1 MKKIIVTIGILFVL
15 VTTLCGCDT
24 TTTYKEPTAYNNE
37 YFEETLSYD
46 QYGNITQRIIINKKT
61 NDSYI
66 YTYYYVRDNGIF
78 LLSKTEILT
87 IDETG
92 AITITENE

>member
-1 MKKIIVTIGILFVL
+1 MKKMIATIGILFVL

-24 TTTYKEPTAYNNE
+24 TTTYKEPTVYNNE

-46 QYGNITQRIIINKKT
+46 QYGNITQRIITNKT
-61 NDSYI
+61 TEVSYI

-78 LLSKTEILT
+78 LLSRTEIAT

-92 AITITENE
+92 AITITANE